1 MAQIDPKRRQ
11 LLQTLSLAG
20 VASSN
25 LVSLGA
31 IAMNLPNMKQVNQ
44 AEHGQTAHVVK
55 SAPRIQLGVTDLS
68 FHRVTAA
75 VVAHVMRLMGKEVE
89 ISYALHE
96 ANFSRLKLGQ
106 IDMLCSAWLPHS
118 HGVYLQQVETQIATR
133 ALGLHYEPYA
143 LWGVPNYVPEDA
155 VSRIEDLLKPEVK
168 QRTRPIIQGIGEG
181 AGITRF
187 SKNIMRE
194 YQLTAAGYQFRT
206 GTQADCVTA
215 FESAVSVNEW
225 VVVPLWHPQ
234 FLHHQYAIR
243 ELKDVKGL
251 LGGKDRAVLLA
262 REDRLTEHFTPEQI
276 AVLDKITL
284 SNQIVAELDYGVN
297 RLGFSEDQVASHF
310 LTNNPAM
317 LATWLAPLL
326 TQMMQEV
333 AL

>member
-1 MAQIDPKRRQ
+1 
-11 LLQTLSLAG
+11 
-20 VASSN
+20 
-25 LVSLGA
+25 
-31 IAMNLPNMKQVNQ
+31 MNLPNMKQVNQ
-44 AEHGQTAHVVK
+44 AEHDQTAHVLK
-55 SAPRIQLGVTDLS
+55 SAQRIQLGVTDLS

-118 HGVYLQQVETQIATR
+118 HGVYQQQVETQVATR

-143 LWGVPNYVPEDA
+143 LWGVPDYVPEDA

-168 QRTRPIIQGIGEG
+168 QRIRPIIQGIGER

-284 SNQIVAELDYGVN
+284 SNQAVAELDYGMN
-297 RLGFSEDQVASHF
+297 RLGLSEDQVASHF